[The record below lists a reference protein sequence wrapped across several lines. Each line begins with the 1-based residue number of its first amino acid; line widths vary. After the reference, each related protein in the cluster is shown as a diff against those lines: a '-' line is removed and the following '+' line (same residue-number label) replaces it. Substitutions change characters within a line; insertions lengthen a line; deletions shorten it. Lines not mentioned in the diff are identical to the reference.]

1 MVKFFRNL
9 CLYWRYKQAF
19 RKCGRLNAG
28 RCNNRYIVISI
39 DGQPCII
46 NRPSYRYW
54 RQCSHALRNMTW
66 QDVYDKRVTEKIF
79 E

>member
-9 CLYWRYKQAF
+9 RLYWRYKQAF
-19 RKCGRLNAG
+19 KRCEQMNAG
-28 RCNNRYIVISI
+28 QRNNRYIVISI

-46 NRPSYRYW
+46 NRPSYRYL
-54 RQCSHALRNMTW
+54 RQRSRALRAMTW
-66 QDVYDKRVTEKIF
+66 QEVYDKRVTEKIF